1 MMAMLGFVMVCCDGL
16 MFGLCDGWWIFHSS
30 KHSKTDGHAWHYIA
44 LHNKTQCDGLMM
56 THAHAGTRARTRT
69 GGSARTRTPVH
80 ARAHEMYVKYLSPTH
95 TKELL
100 WVR

>member
-44 LHNKTQCDGLMM
+44 LHNKTQCNGIMWR
-56 THAHAGTRARTRT
+56 AYTRRYGGGVRAPMHPRRHTRT
-69 GGSARTRTPVH
+69 NCMLNTYYP
-80 ARAHEMYVKYLSPTH
+80 H
-95 TKELL
+95 TL
-100 WVR
+100 RSYYG

>member
-44 LHNKTQCDGLMM
+44 LHNKTQCNGIMWRAY
-56 THAHAGTRARTRT
+56 TRRYGGVCAHPCTRAGTRARI
-69 GGSARTRTPVH
+69 VC
-80 ARAHEMYVKYLSPTH
+80 
-95 TKELL
+95 
-100 WVR
+100 